1 MLNYTPLRIVK
12 IRSETRDTK
21 SFILEELSD
30 SRLAYQSGQS
40 LTLVFPGKINEER
53 RSYSISSA
61 AELGEPLTITVKRVD
76 NGAYSRHLFD
86 ECKEGSLLYTIG
98 AAGFFTLPDLE
109 HNSHKTL
116 VFFAAGS
123 GITPCFPMIKTALA
137 NYPAVKIVLI
147 YSNSSLATT
156 IFYEPLVSLQAEHPD
171 RFRVDFLF
179 SESQNLLHA
188 RLSKAGVAGHLQSGV
203 IQDLTHTMFY
213 LCGPHS
219 YMQMVTI
226 ALLTEGVPAENI
238 RKEVFDTTKPP
249 KKSEPPDK
257 DIHTVNINYKGEVFS
272 FPVQYPRTILEEAKS
287 RGIVLPYSCEA
298 GKCGTCAAT
307 CRSGSVWMYYNE
319 VLMDRELSAGR
330 VLTCTGYPITG
341 DVSLEYPQPV

>member
-1 MLNYTPLRIVK
+1 MLGYIPLRIVK
-12 IRSETRDTK
+12 IRLETGDTK
-21 SFILEELSD
+21 SFILEELSP
-30 SRLAYQSGQS
+30 SKLAYQSGQS

-61 AELGEPLTITVKRVD
+61 AELGEPLTITVKRID

-98 AAGFFTLPDLE
+98 AAGFFTLPHLGRDSK
-109 HNSHKTL
+109 NTL

-123 GITPCFPMIKTALA
+123 GVTPCFPMIKTALA
-137 NYPAVKIVLI
+137 KFPAVKIVLI

-156 IFYEPLVSLQAEHPD
+156 IFYDPLMSLQSAHPD
-171 RFRVDFLF
+171 RFRVDFFF
-179 SESQNLLHA
+179 SDSRNLLNAH
-188 RLSKAGVAGHLQSGV
+188 LSKASVTGYVESSATP
-203 IQDLTHTMFY
+203 DLAQTMFY

-257 DIHTVNINYKGEVFS
+257 DIHTVNINYKGDLFS
-272 FPVQYPRTILEEAKS
+272 FPVQYPVTILEEAKA
-287 RGIVLPYSCEA
+287 RDIVLPYSCEA

-330 VLTCTGYPITG
+330 VLTCTGHPIGG
-341 DVSLEYPQPV
+341 DIWLEYPEPV